1 MFAATDPLSDILLS
15 SDKITP
21 DILKTVI
28 GEDGGDPPQQ
38 ICQRLVDMGFI
49 SEEDLL
55 KTLGHYFSIPYISL
69 KNYQGKTL
77 FIESLSEKF
86 MKQARLVPLELKDNT
101 LSIAIYN
108 PFNEATLDA
117 VRMST
122 GLALELSLA
131 KENEILDT
139 IDRLFS
145 TESSSMDRIIENI
158 KDEKGELSIEDDNV
172 DHLKDLASEAPVIR
186 LVNLIISRAIEL
198 QASDIHFEPFDGSFK
213 VRYRIDGIL
222 HDMESPPKSLQAA
235 VISRIKIMSKLNIA
249 ERRLPQD
256 GRIML
261 RVMGKEIDFRV
272 STLPTLF
279 GESVVMRILDRE
291 SIILDLEHLGFPHDN
306 LACFEDLITRPYG
319 IILVT
324 GPTGSGKTTTLYSA
338 LNKINSPDKKII
350 TVEDPVEYQLH
361 GVNQIHV
368 KPSIGLT
375 FAHCLRSILRQ
386 DPDVIMI
393 GEIRDAETA
402 EIAVHAALTGHL
414 VFSTL
419 HTNDAAGAI
428 TRLLEM
434 GWRTTSCHQVC
445 WQLWPSAWCGWCART
460 VTKSMSRISACSRKW
475 SCHQKRCVICA

>member
-55 KTLGHYFSIPYISL
+55 KTLGHYFGIPYISL

-198 QASDIHFEPFDGSFK
+198 QASDIHFEPFEGSFK

-291 SIILDLEHLGFPHDN
+291 SIILE
-306 LACFEDLITRPYG
+306 
-319 IILVT
+319 
-324 GPTGSGKTTTLYSA
+324 S
-338 LNKINSPDKKII
+338 
-350 TVEDPVEYQLH
+350 
-361 GVNQIHV
+361 
-368 KPSIGLT
+368 
-375 FAHCLRSILRQ
+375 
-386 DPDVIMI
+386 
-393 GEIRDAETA
+393 
-402 EIAVHAALTGHL
+402 
-414 VFSTL
+414 
-419 HTNDAAGAI
+419 
-428 TRLLEM
+428 
-434 GWRTTSCHQVC
+434 
-445 WQLWPSAWCGWCART
+445 
-460 VTKSMSRISACSRKW
+460 
-475 SCHQKRCVICA
+475 